1 MSQAAHLLP
10 AAAHLGRVELRRM
23 RWWDIPGVILL
34 EHAAFPEDAWSVGM
48 FWSELAEAATRYY
61 LVAEEYAP
69 AAVQTAGVAGAGQ
82 GRGGGAPGPGRTPR
96 HRAAAAATA
105 VAADTPA
112 YGGGGAYGSLGDEGS
127 AGYEES
133 ASASTYNAVAFAE
146 DDEPRLIGYAGL
158 LAGVGEAEVLT
169 IAVAPAHEGR
179 GLGAVLLTELMREA
193 ARRECDDVVLEVR
206 VDNDRAQRLYRRF
219 GFEGVGIR
227 KGYYQ
232 PMNIDALVMRSG
244 DVIERFGDRPDGG
257 SGDGHGDGHG
267 DGDGSG
273 DGHGEGRSDGP
284 GNGHVE
290 GHGGGPGNG
299 SGGGLGDGVEGDGA
313 AAYGAGRNG
322 AAGAG
327 AGAGV
332 GVGGGDGIGGDG
344 AGGYGAGRNGAAG
357 VGGAL
362 GDGVEGDGASA
373 QGAGRRYGVGGGVWD
388 GLGDDGA
395 GAQGAGRNG
404 ARGTGMDSVNRV
416 DWVRE

>member
-69 AAVQTAGVAGAGQ
+69 ATVHTARTERAANTVGAAGNGHAVS
-82 GRGGGAPGPGRTPR
+82 GGGPAPR
-96 HRAAAAATA
+96 HRAR
-105 VAADTPA
+105 PA
-112 YGGGGAYGSLGDEGS
+112 SASVSASAGGSAGSRSGAYGSLGDEGS
-127 AGYEES
+127 AAYGEAADDAADEA
-133 ASASTYNAVAFAE
+133 ASAYEAAAFAE

-158 LAGVGEAEVLT
+158 LAGAGEAEVLT

-206 VDNDRAQRLYRRF
+206 VDNDRAQQLYRRF
-219 GFEGVGIR
+219 GFEGVGVR

-244 DVIERFGDRPDGG
+244 EMIARFG
-257 SGDGHGDGHG
+257 
-267 DGDGSG
+267 
-273 DGHGEGRSDGP
+273 
-284 GNGHVE
+284 
-290 GHGGGPGNG
+290 
-299 SGGGLGDGVEGDGA
+299 GA
-313 AAYGAGRNG
+313 DAGQ
-322 AAGAG
+322 
-327 AGAGV
+327 
-332 GVGGGDGIGGDG
+332 DED
-344 AGGYGAGRNGAAG
+344 
-357 VGGAL
+357 
-362 GDGVEGDGASA
+362 
-373 QGAGRRYGVGGGVWD
+373 
-388 GLGDDGA
+388 
-395 GAQGAGRNG
+395 G
-404 ARGTGMDSVNRV
+404 ARGAGLDIVQSM